1 MYATDPACAHIQ
13 FGGEVCDIFTYFHL
27 NSSVT
32 NRLHN
37 FMAALYIEFFLNFL
51 PFGLIFAPYSFK
63 NPIFFQIIQK
73 YEVKYT
79 LQLDLEVSQN
89 EDINLCRQD
98 LSWSSTI
105 ILSQISTLFLQ
116 LKIKSKQI

>member
-51 PFGLIFAPYSFK
+51 GKFSLEKKKKKCELSPF
-63 NPIFFQIIQK
+63 
-73 YEVKYT
+73 
-79 LQLDLEVSQN
+79 
-89 EDINLCRQD
+89 
-98 LSWSSTI
+98 WSSPPPPKKCET
-105 ILSQISTLFLQ
+105 
-116 LKIKSKQI
+116 